1 MYLLVQDVTAGRC
14 LQDAGQNGRDFT
26 AAEKAAFTQCGF
38 NSMEGFELNEHLEC
52 TVRHPP
58 PPPLRGRLSPVFVA
72 SAVAASK
79 IGSSSRPRELSQ
91 QLRSVP

>member
-52 TVRHPP
+52 TVRPSCSSGLYIHMACC
-58 PPPLRGRLSPVFVA
+58 LRFLQSKAGQSLSRV
-72 SAVAASK
+72 
-79 IGSSSRPRELSQ
+79 SQ
-91 QLRSVP
+91 KRTNLRVPGKV